1 MSLTI
6 ELKSHFLN
14 LYHMAIS
21 DSNADVREL
30 EMLYQIGEARGVTR
44 AEIDTLLLHPNQA
57 GIFQPQTVLEKI
69 ECLYDLSLIAWAD
82 GSVDPQERKALELF
96 CSRFGFKDENI
107 SQLCDFVLEE
117 ASKNTPKQQL
127 LQMVSQNL

>member
-30 EMLYQIGEARGVTR
+30 EMLYQIGEARGVAR
-44 AEIDTLLLHPNQA
+44 AEIDALLLQPNQA
-57 GIFQPQTVLEKI
+57 GISQPQTVLEKI

-117 ASKNTPKQQL
+117 ASRNTPKQQL

>member
-1 MSLTI
+1 MSFTP

-14 LYHMAIS
+14 LYHMAIA

-30 EMLYQIGEARGVTR
+30 EMLYKIGEARGVAR
-44 AEIDTLLLHPNQA
+44 IEIDTLLLQPNQA
-57 GIFQPQTVLEKI
+57 SISQPQTVLEKI

-96 CSRFGFKDENI
+96 CTRFGFKDENI
-107 SQLCDFVLEE
+107 PQLCDFLLEE
-117 ASKNTPKQQL
+117 ASSNTPKKQL

>member
-1 MSLTI
+1 
-6 ELKSHFLN
+6 
-14 LYHMAIS
+14 MAIS
-21 DSNADVREL
+21 DANADVREL
-30 EMLYQIGEARGVTR
+30 EMLYQIGQARGVTR
-44 AEIDTLLLHPNQA
+44 AEIDTLLLQPNQA
-57 GIFQPQTVLEKI
+57 GITQPETVLEKI

-117 ASKNTPKQQL
+117 ASRNTSKEQL

>member
-21 DSNADVREL
+21 DANADVREL
-30 EMLYQIGEARGVTR
+30 EVLYQIGEARGVTR
-44 AEIDTLLLHPNQA
+44 AEIDTLLLQPNQA
-57 GIFQPQTVLEKI
+57 GISQPQTVLEKI

-107 SQLCDFVLEE
+107 SRLCDFVLEE
-117 ASKNTPKQQL
+117 ASRNTSKEQL

>member
-30 EMLYQIGEARGVTR
+30 EMLYQIGEARGVTK
-44 AEIDTLLLHPNQA
+44 AEIDALLLQPNQA
-57 GIFQPQTVLEKI
+57 GISQPQTVLEKI

-82 GSVDPQERKALELF
+82 GSVDPKERKALELF

-117 ASKNTPKQQL
+117 ASRNTSKQQL

>member
-14 LYHMAIS
+14 LYHMAVA

-30 EMLYQIGEARGVTR
+30 EMLYRIGEAKGVTR
-44 AEIDTLLLHPNQA
+44 TEIDTLLLQPNQA
-57 GIFQPQTVLEKI
+57 GISQPQTVIEKI
-69 ECLYDLSLIAWAD
+69 DCLYDLSLIAWAD
-82 GSVDPQERKALELF
+82 GSVDPQERRALELF

-107 SQLCDFVLEE
+107 SQLCDFLLEE

-127 LQMVSQNL
+127 LHTVSQNL

>member
-57 GIFQPQTVLEKI
+57 GISQPQTVLEKI

-117 ASKNTPKQQL
+117 ASRNTPKQQL